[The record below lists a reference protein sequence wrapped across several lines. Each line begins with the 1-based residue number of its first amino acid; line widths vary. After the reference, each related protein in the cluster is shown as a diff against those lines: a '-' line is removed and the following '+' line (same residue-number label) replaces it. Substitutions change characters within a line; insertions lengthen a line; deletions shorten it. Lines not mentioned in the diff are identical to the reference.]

1 MTLETVS
8 FEGHDCVRLE
18 DGDVAVIV
26 TISTGPRILGL
37 LVDGVN
43 LFAVLPDAT
52 LDGPDGERF
61 RFLGGHRLWVAPE
74 VPSITYRSDDRACSV
89 TELEDGVIVEAPPDG
104 SQLARSIAVRR
115 DPPGWIVDHVVRNA
129 SPSSMT
135 IAPWAITQLR
145 TGGEA
150 ILPIAPREEGPQADR
165 SLVLWP
171 YTDLGDPRIGFGRDE
186 VRIDA
191 SRSGPPLKLGAAPSD
206 GRVGYELG
214 THHRTQ
220 HFEKRID
227 VDPTATYAD
236 RGAAVQVF
244 VCDEFCELETLG
256 PLEAVP
262 PGGTVSHREH
272 WLVSPFGWAATP

>member
-1 MTLETVS
+1 VTLETVS

-26 TISTGPRILGL
+26 TISAGPRVLGM
-37 LVDGVN
+37 LVEGEN

-74 VPSITYRSDDRACSV
+74 VPSITYRPDDRPCAV
-89 TELEDGVIVEAPPDG
+89 TEVDEGVVVEAPPDG
-104 SQLARSIAVRR
+104 AHLAKSIAVRR
-115 DPPGWIVDHVVRNA
+115 DSPGWIVDHAVRNV
-129 SPSSMT
+129 SRRSMT

-150 ILPIAPREEGPQADR
+150 VLPVAPRGDGPQADR

-171 YTDLGDPRIGFGRDE
+171 YTDPADPRIRLGHDE
-186 VRIDA
+186 VRVDA
-191 SRSGPPLKLGAAPSD
+191 ARTGPPLKLGAAPSD
-206 GRVGYELG
+206 GRVGYRLG
-214 THHRTQ
+214 NH
-220 HFEKRID
+220 HFEKRTD
-227 VDPTATYAD
+227 VDPSATYAD

-244 VCDEFCELETLG
+244 VCEEFCELETLG

-262 PGGTVSHREH
+262 PGGAVTLRED
-272 WLVSPFGWAATP
+272 WLVGPVARVATS

>member
-1 MTLETVS
+1 VTLETVS

-18 DGDVAVIV
+18 DGDVALVV

-52 LDGPDGERF
+52 LEGPDGERF

-89 TELEDGVIVEAPPDG
+89 TELEDGVRVEAPEDG
-104 SQLARSIAVRR
+104 AQLAKSIAARR
-115 DPPGWIVDHVVRNA
+115 DSPGWIVDHVVRNA
-129 SPSSMT
+129 SKRSMT
-135 IAPWAITQLR
+135 LAPWAITQLR

-150 ILPIAPREEGPQADR
+150 LLPISPREEGPQADR

-171 YTDLGDPRIGFGRDE
+171 YSDLADPRIGFGHDE

-191 SRSGPPLKLGAAPSD
+191 ARSGPPLKLGAAPSD
-206 GRVGYELG
+206 GRVGY
-214 THHRTQ
+214 RFRNY

-227 VDPTATYAD
+227 VNPDATYPD
-236 RGAAVQVF
+236 RGAAVQVYL
-244 VCDEFCELETLG
+244 CDEFCELETLG

-262 PGGTVSHREH
+262 PGGAVTHREH
-272 WLVSPFGWAATP
+272 WLVAPVGWAATP

>member
-1 MTLETVS
+1 VTLETVS

-18 DGDVAVIV
+18 DGDVALVV

-52 LDGPDGERF
+52 LGGPDGERF
-61 RFLGGHRLWVAPE
+61 RFVGGHRLWVAPE
-74 VPSITYRSDDRACSV
+74 VPSITYRSDDRACAV
-89 TELEDGVIVEAPPDG
+89 TEVEDGVVVEAPPDG
-104 SQLARSIAVRR
+104 AKLARSIAVRR
-115 DPPGWIVDHVVRNA
+115 DSPGWIVDHVVRNA

-135 IAPWAITQLR
+135 IAPWAVTQLR
-145 TGGEA
+145 IGGEA
-150 ILPIAPREEGPQADR
+150 LLPVAPSEDGPQADR

-171 YTDLGDPRIGFGRDE
+171 YTDLADPRIGFGRDE

-191 SRSGPPLKLGAAPSD
+191 SGSGPPLKLGAAPSN

-214 THHRTQ
+214 THHWTQ

-262 PGGTVSHREH
+262 PDGSVSHRER
-272 WLVSPFGWAATP
+272 WLVGPVAIAATP